1 MYKILII
8 EDDEIIA
15 KSIEKEISNWGFT
28 AKRITDF
35 QYIIPQFVEFNPQ
48 LILLD
53 ITLPFFNG
61 YHWCTE
67 IRKLSN
73 VPIVFIS
80 SASDNMNIV
89 MAMNMG
95 GDDFIAK
102 PFDLHVLIAKIQA
115 ILRRT
120 YDFSTNPNL
129 LEHNGAILNVNDNS
143 ITYKDEKDELTKNEY
158 KILQTL
164 LENKGKTVSRDNLM
178 IKLWETD
185 NYVEENTL
193 NVNITRLRRKLESIG
208 LENFIKTKKGLGY
221 IINWGGR

>member
-1 MYKILII
+1 MHKILII

-15 KSIEKEISNWGFT
+15 KSIEKELSNWGFIS
-28 AKRITDF
+28 KCITDF
-35 QYIIPQFVEFNPQ
+35 QNIIPQFVEFDPQ

-61 YHWCTE
+61 YHWCSE
-67 IRKLSN
+67 IRKLSK

-95 GDDFIAK
+95 GDDFISK

-115 ILRRT
+115 IFRRT
-120 YDFSTNPNL
+120 YDFSTSSNL
-129 LEHNGAILNVNDNS
+129 LEHRGAILNINDNS
-143 ITYKDEKDELTKNEY
+143 ISYNGERVELTKNEY

-164 LENKGKTVSRDNLM
+164 LENKNKTVSRDNLM

-193 NVNITRLRRKLESIG
+193 NVNVTRLRKKLESIG
-208 LENFIKTKKGLGY
+208 LNNFIKTKKGLGY
-221 IINWGGR
+221 IVE

>member
-35 QYIIPQFVEFNPQ
+35 QDIIPQFVEFNPQ

-143 ITYKDEKDELTKNEY
+143 ISYKDEKVELTKNEY

>member
-1 MYKILII
+1 MHKILII

-35 QYIIPQFVEFNPQ
+35 QDIIPQFVEFDPQ
-48 LILLD
+48 LVLLD

-67 IRKLSN
+67 IRKLSK

-120 YDFSTNPNL
+120 YDFSTQSNL
-129 LEHNGAILNVNDNS
+129 LEHNGAIVNINDNS
-143 ITYKDEKDELTKNEY
+143 ISYKGEKAELTKNEY

-193 NVNITRLRRKLESIG
+193 NVNITRLRRKLEAIG
-208 LENFIKTKKGLGY
+208 LKNFITTKKGLGY
-221 IINWGGR
+221 IIN

>member
-1 MYKILII
+1 MYKILIV

-15 KSIEKEISNWGFT
+15 KSIEKEIINWGFT
-28 AKRITDF
+28 SRRITYF
-35 QYIIPQFVEFNPQ
+35 QDIIPQFVEFNPQ
-48 LILLD
+48 LVLLD

-67 IRKLSN
+67 IRKLSK

-80 SASDNMNIV
+80 SASDNLNIV

-120 YDFSTNPNL
+120 YDFSNQSNL
-129 LEHNGAILNVNDNS
+129 LEHNGAILNINDNS
-143 ITYKDEKDELTKNEY
+143 ISYKDNKIELTKNEY

-193 NVNITRLRRKLESIG
+193 NVNVTRLRRKLEGIG
-208 LENFIKTKKGLGY
+208 LKNFIKTKKGLGY
-221 IINWGGR
+221 IID

>member
-1 MYKILII
+1 MHKILII

-35 QYIIPQFVEFNPQ
+35 QDIIPQFVEFDPQ
-48 LILLD
+48 LVLLD

-67 IRKLSN
+67 IRKLSK

-120 YDFSTNPNL
+120 YDFSTQSNL
-129 LEHNGAILNVNDNS
+129 LGHNGAILNINDNS
-143 ITYKDEKDELTKNEY
+143 ISYKGEKAELTKNEY

-193 NVNITRLRRKLESIG
+193 NVNITRLRRKLEAIG
-208 LENFIKTKKGLGY
+208 LKNFITTKKGLGY
-221 IINWGGR
+221 IIN

>member
-1 MYKILII
+1 MHKILII

-15 KSIEKEISNWGFT
+15 KSIEKELSNWGFIS
-28 AKRITDF
+28 KCITDF
-35 QYIIPQFVEFNPQ
+35 QNIIPQFVEFDPQ

-61 YHWCTE
+61 YHWCSE
-67 IRKLSN
+67 IRKLSK

-120 YDFSTNPNL
+120 YDFTTNSNL
-129 LEHNGAILNVNDNS
+129 LEHRGAILNINDNS
-143 ITYKDEKDELTKNEY
+143 ISYNGEKVELTKNEY

-164 LENKGKTVSRDNLM
+164 LENKNKTVSRDNLM

-193 NVNITRLRRKLESIG
+193 NVNVTRLRKKLESIG
-208 LENFIKTKKGLGY
+208 LNNFIKTKKGLGY
-221 IINWGGR
+221 IIE

>member
-15 KSIEKEISNWGFT
+15 KSIEKEISNWGFI
-28 AKRITDF
+28 AKKVTNF
-35 QYIIPQFVEFNPQ
+35 QDIIPEFVEFNPQ

-53 ITLPFFNG
+53 ITLPFYNG
-61 YHWCTE
+61 YHWCSE
-67 IRKLSN
+67 IRKLSK

-95 GDDFIAK
+95 GDDFISK
-102 PFDLHVLIAKIQA
+102 PFDLNVLVAKIQA

-120 YDFSTNPNL
+120 YDFSSQTNL
-129 LEHNGAILNVNDNS
+129 LEHNGAILNINDNS
-143 ITYKDEKDELTKNEY
+143 ISYNDEKVELTKNEY

-164 LENKGKTVSRDNLM
+164 LENKGKTVNRDNLM

-193 NVNITRLRRKLESIG
+193 NVNVTRLRKKLEAIG
-208 LENFIKTKKGLGY
+208 LTNFIKTKKGIGY
-221 IINWGGR
+221 IIE

>member
-1 MYKILII
+1 MHKILII

-15 KSIEKEISNWGFT
+15 KSIEKELSNWGFIS
-28 AKRITDF
+28 KCITDF
-35 QYIIPQFVEFNPQ
+35 QNIIPQFVEFDPQ

-61 YHWCTE
+61 YHWCSE
-67 IRKLSN
+67 IRKLSK

-95 GDDFIAK
+95 GDDFISK

-120 YDFSTNPNL
+120 YDFSTSSNL
-129 LEHNGAILNVNDNS
+129 LEHRGAILNINDNS
-143 ITYKDEKDELTKNEY
+143 ISYNGEKVELTKNEY

-164 LENKGKTVSRDNLM
+164 LENKNKTVSRDNLM

-185 NYVEENTL
+185 NYVEENKTD
-193 NVNITRLRRKLESIG
+193 NYSIK
-208 LENFIKTKKGLGY
+208 FSQWIKQ
-221 IINWGGR
+221 

>member
-1 MYKILII
+1 MSKILII

-15 KSIEKEISNWGFT
+15 KSIEKELSNWGFIS
-28 AKRITDF
+28 KCITDF
-35 QYIIPQFVEFNPQ
+35 QNIIPQFVEFDPQ

-61 YHWCTE
+61 YHWCSE
-67 IRKLSN
+67 IRKLSK

-89 MAMNMG
+89 MSMNMG
-95 GDDFIAK
+95 GDDFISK

-120 YDFSTNPNL
+120 YDFSTSSNL
-129 LEHNGAILNVNDNS
+129 LEHRGAILNINDNS
-143 ITYKDEKDELTKNEY
+143 ISYNGEKVELAKNEY

-164 LENKGKTVSRDNLM
+164 LENKTVSRDNLM

-193 NVNITRLRRKLESIG
+193 NVNVTRLRKKLESIG
-208 LENFIKTKKGLGY
+208 LNNFIKTKKGLGY
-221 IINWGGR
+221 IIE

>member
-1 MYKILII
+1 MHKILII
-8 EDDEIIA
+8 EDDEIIS
-15 KSIEKEISNWGFT
+15 KSIEKEISNWGFE
-28 AKRITDF
+28 AKCIENF
-35 QYIIPQFVEFNPQ
+35 QNIIPEFIQFNPQ

-61 YHWCTE
+61 YHWCSE
-67 IRKLSN
+67 IRKLSK
-73 VPIVFIS
+73 VPIMFIS

-95 GDDFIAK
+95 GDDFISK

-120 YDFSTNPNL
+120 YDFSTNSNL
-129 LEHNGAILNVNDNS
+129 LEHKGAILNINDNS
-143 ITYKDEKDELTKNEY
+143 FSYNGEKIELTKNEY

-164 LENKGKTVSRDNLM
+164 LENKNKTVSRDNLM

-193 NVNITRLRRKLESIG
+193 NVNITRLRKKLESIG
-208 LENFIKTKKGLGY
+208 LNNFIKTKKGIGY
-221 IINWGGR
+221 IIE

>member
-1 MYKILII
+1 MHKILII

-35 QYIIPQFVEFNPQ
+35 QDIIPQFVEFDPQ
-48 LILLD
+48 LVLLD

-67 IRKLSN
+67 IRKLSK

-120 YDFSTNPNL
+120 YDFSTQSNL
-129 LEHNGAILNVNDNS
+129 LEHNVAILNINDNS
-143 ITYKDEKDELTKNEY
+143 ISYKGEKVELTKNEY

-193 NVNITRLRRKLESIG
+193 NVNITRLRRKLEAIG
-208 LENFIKTKKGLGY
+208 LKNFISTKKGLGY
-221 IINWGGR
+221 IIN

>member
-1 MYKILII
+1 MHKILII

-15 KSIEKEISNWGFT
+15 KSIEKELSNWGFIS
-28 AKRITDF
+28 KCITDF
-35 QYIIPQFVEFNPQ
+35 QNIIPQFVEFDPQ

-61 YHWCTE
+61 YHWCSE
-67 IRKLSN
+67 IRKLSK

-95 GDDFIAK
+95 GDDFISK

-120 YDFSTNPNL
+120 YDFSTSSNL
-129 LEHNGAILNVNDNS
+129 LEHRGAILNINDNS
-143 ITYKDEKDELTKNEY
+143 ISYNGEKVELTKNEY

-164 LENKGKTVSRDNLM
+164 LENKNKT
-178 IKLWETD
+178 
-185 NYVEENTL
+185 
-193 NVNITRLRRKLESIG
+193 
-208 LENFIKTKKGLGY
+208 
-221 IINWGGR
+221 

>member
-1 MYKILII
+1 MHKILII

-15 KSIEKEISNWGFT
+15 KSIEKELSNWGFIS
-28 AKRITDF
+28 KCITDF
-35 QYIIPQFVEFNPQ
+35 QNIIPQFVEFDPQ

-61 YHWCTE
+61 YHWCSE
-67 IRKLSN
+67 IRKLSK

-95 GDDFIAK
+95 GDDFISK
-102 PFDLHVLIAKIQA
+102 PFDLHVLIAKTQA

-120 YDFSTNPNL
+120 YSFSTQTNL
-129 LEHNGAILNVNDNS
+129 LEHNGAILNINDNS
-143 ITYKDEKDELTKNEY
+143 ISYNGEKVELTKNEY

-164 LENKGKTVSRDNLM
+164 LENKNKTVSRDNLM

-193 NVNITRLRRKLESIG
+193 NVNVTRLRKKLLESIG
-208 LENFIKTKKGLGY
+208 LNNFIKTKKGLGY
-221 IINWGGR
+221 IVE

>member
-1 MYKILII
+1 MHKILII

-15 KSIEKEISNWGFT
+15 KSIEKELSNWGFIS
-28 AKRITDF
+28 KCITDF
-35 QYIIPQFVEFNPQ
+35 QNIIPQFVEFDPQ

-61 YHWCTE
+61 YHWCSE
-67 IRKLSN
+67 IRKLSK

-89 MAMNMG
+89 MAVNMG

-102 PFDLHVLIAKIQA
+102 PFDQSVLIAKIQA

-120 YDFSTNPNL
+120 YDFSTSSNL
-129 LEHNGAILNVNDNS
+129 LEHRGAILNINDNS
-143 ITYKDEKDELTKNEY
+143 ISYNGEKVELTKNEY

-164 LENKGKTVSRDNLM
+164 LENKNKTVSRDNLM

-193 NVNITRLRRKLESIG
+193 NVNVTRLRKKLESIG
-208 LENFIKTKKGLGY
+208 LNNFIKTKKGLGY
-221 IINWGGR
+221 IVE